1 MGSSGECLNVDAVV
15 VDIDDTIVNT
25 DRRRHAAWCRV
36 LGRKIPLQEVESQG
50 SREILGRYAFSS
62 RKIWEKFWMLTLC
75 VEESGGDLLELDKPI
90 PHASETLQRWNQQHK
105 LVYLTGRTE
114 NMRQLTVDE
123 LRRFGF
129 PTRET
134 DLEMFALKD
143 WIRFFSSTASVLA
156 TRSKMFSSISE
167 QYNILRVIDDNPR
180 FFAAYRKA
188 PVPDRVGLLR
198 KKRFSPRE
206 YLENGA
212 TRVVE
217 SWEQLREPWLA

>member
-1 MGSSGECLNVDAVV
+1 MDAVV

-36 LGRKIPLQEVESQG
+36 LNKEVPLQEVESHG
-50 SREILGRYAFSS
+50 SREILRRYAFSN
-62 RKIWEKFWMLTLC
+62 RRIWERFWMFTLC
-75 VEESGGDLLELDKPI
+75 VEEGGADLLELDKPI
-90 PHASETLQRWNQQHK
+90 PDAPETLQRWNEQYE

-114 NMRQLTVDE
+114 NMRQLTADE

-129 PTRET
+129 PTHDT
-134 DLEMFALKD
+134 DLLMFALKD
-143 WIRFFSSTASVLA
+143 WIRFFSSTASVLT
-156 TRSKMFSSISE
+156 TRSKMFSSILE
-167 QYNILRVIDDNPR
+167 QYNVVRVIDDNPR

-198 KKRFSPRE
+198 KNRFSPRE

-217 SWEQLREPWLA
+217 NWKQLREP

>member
-1 MGSSGECLNVDAVV
+1 MGSSGEYLNVDAVV

-36 LGRKIPLQEVESQG
+36 LGRKIPLQEVESHG
-50 SREILGRYAFSS
+50 SREILRRYAFSS

-90 PHASETLQRWNQQHK
+90 PHASETLNRWNQQHK

-129 PTRET
+129 PTREA

-217 SWEQLREPWLA
+217 SWEQLREPWLT